1 MRHIIFYAA
10 LLTHMKYD
18 LYTYLQEKLLR
29 EKIQLEQNVALFE
42 QRKIASR
49 EELQYAEDRIF
60 VSQQMN
66 AKVQAEIDKL
76 VELSEFV
83 TKKDAEASEKLAEAN
98 LLYAKAQELEAACIS
113 DADAIEQQKRHL
125 EREKQLLLEERVS
138 VLKKRSLNR
147 ELGSSVV
154 PSYSTKVLQRK
165 DNNMTSESDLML
177 KNRLTAIKSQLK
189 RLKE

>member
-1 MRHIIFYAA
+1 M
-10 LLTHMKYD
+10 
-18 LYTYLQEKLLR
+18 QEKLLK
-29 EKIQLEQNVALFE
+29 EQIQLEQNVALFE

-49 EELQYAEDRIF
+49 EELQYAEDRIA

-83 TKKDAEASEKLAEAN
+83 TKKDAEANEKRAEAN

-138 VLKKRSLNR
+138 VLKERSLNR